1 MKHFFYSLLIVL
13 FIGQCR
19 HKEEN
24 PVIQFPGKPD
34 VPSSIKKE
42 HEYLLDQIHKITLFQ
57 DSAGLAAIKLND
69 LMQHHFKEEED
80 FVLPPLGLLSLLAS
94 GKLPEQS
101 NDIILLTD
109 QLATQLT
116 HLSLEHQ
123 FIKAYMAELK
133 QADSYGSHPEI
144 IEFEKELHKHANTE
158 EEVFFPAAILIGEY
172 LKLKVTKKP

>member
-80 FVLPPLGLLSLLAS
+80 FVLPPLGLLSLLATDLFFSEKIMGSTS
-94 GKLPEQS
+94 GSNGILKDSTSPFLPV
-101 NDIILLTD
+101 
-109 QLATQLT
+109 
-116 HLSLEHQ
+116 
-123 FIKAYMAELK
+123 LK
-133 QADSYGSHPEI
+133 IASPSPH
-144 IEFEKELHKHANTE
+144 
-158 EEVFFPAAILIGEY
+158 
-172 LKLKVTKKP
+172 